1 VLNANVK
8 FSKPYNYESID
19 KSILT
24 ILLATDLRLV
34 TVVRS
39 HVKLYG
45 GIGPSRV
52 IDQSSEVQVLYKRIV
67 SLNLMYKY

>member
-39 HVKLYG
+39 HVKL
-45 GIGPSRV
+45 
-52 IDQSSEVQVLYKRIV
+52 
-67 SLNLMYKY
+67 